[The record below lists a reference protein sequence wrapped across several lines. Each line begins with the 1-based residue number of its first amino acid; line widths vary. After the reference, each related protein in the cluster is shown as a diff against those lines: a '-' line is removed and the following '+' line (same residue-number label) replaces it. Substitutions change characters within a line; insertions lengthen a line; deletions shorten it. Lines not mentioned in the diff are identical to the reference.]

1 MMKKKFAATMLLLFV
16 FIGLSLAKPMNLSTD
31 SNEPN
36 QVIAVDFDDE
46 EYPELAYDGV

>member
-1 MMKKKFAATMLLLFV
+1 MKKYFATTMLLLIV
-16 FIGLSLAKPMNLSTD
+16 LIGLSFAKPMNLSSG

-46 EYPELAYDGV
+46 EIPELAHNRI